1 MSAPPFTLLFTRE
14 AQEVLEALAKPAHRT
29 KNAKVRKAMRLL
41 RDVGP
46 SHPGLN
52 SHKYHSLTGPNG
64 EEVWESYVENRT
76 PVAWR
81 IWWIYGPALDTITLV
96 TVGPHP

>member
-1 MSAPPFTLLFTRE
+1 MSAPPFTLLFTQE
-14 AQEVLEALAKPAHRT
+14 AQEVLEALAKPVHRT
-29 KNAKVRKAMRLL
+29 KNAKVRKTMRLL

-52 SHKYHSLTGPNG
+52 SHKHHSLTGPNG
-64 EEVWESYVENRT
+64 EEVWESSVEKRT
-76 PVAWR
+76 SGAWR
-81 IWWIYGPALDTITLV
+81 IWWVHGPAPATITIV